1 MTTNKMTSGSRFDG
15 AWDSLKPAEQSL
27 FDLVVS
33 SCGPDTCAPA
43 LQKDLIE
50 FEGERRTYGSCIV
63 AATTFLN
70 LLSDEESEE
79 WVPIVLGDESFEE
92 SHPLYCHISL
102 YNRKTG
108 KVMDFTAASR
118 FGGIASFSVNEQ
130 MLLLQTK
137 FLQDQTLLGRI
148 GNSLKNAGLAI
159 NSQQALEKFLK
170 RFEAGL
176 KQDLGQEIIASFKMA
191 MN

>member
-1 MTTNKMTSGSRFDG
+1 
-15 AWDSLKPAEQSL
+15 
-27 FDLVVS
+27 
-33 SCGPDTCAPA
+33 
-43 LQKDLIE
+43 
-50 FEGERRTYGSCIV
+50 
-63 AATTFLN
+63 
-70 LLSDEESEE
+70 
-79 WVPIVLGDESFEE
+79 
-92 SHPLYCHISL
+92 
-102 YNRKTG
+102 
-108 KVMDFTAASR
+108 VMDFTAASR